1 MGVLVITAL
10 LAVRQISMLYPKY
23 CPASFTDSYRAEEQ
37 ALQDG
42 NGVWSKLGLQQ
53 TPWEWLREHF

>member
-10 LAVRQISMLYPKY
+10 LAVRQISMVYPKY
-23 CPASFTDSYRAEEQ
+23 CPASFTESYRAEEQ

-53 TPWEWLREHF
+53 SPWE